1 MPTRLITLSLFALLA
16 GSLSAA
22 LEGTRPNIILV
33 ITDDQIDT
41 VMDVFASTVQRLMA

>member
-1 MPTRLITLSLFALLA
+1 MPTRLITLSLFALLS

-33 ITDDQIDT
+33 ITDDQGYGPI
-41 VMDVFASTVQRLMA
+41 ARHGHPC